1 MSSGCAWSWRP
12 APKRCVRLRATSVTG
27 SSIARGFF
35 WSAAAPRR
43 SIAAEGR
50 RRHEVGASERSA
62 AGAPRRS
69 GRGVEGNW
77 AKTRS
82 GRFRAQRRRRPE
94 AERTRS
100 RGKLKVML
108 TREQISDGLKR
119 ARYVTN
125 ERVETAIFLALALE
139 KPLLI
144 EGPAGAGKTE
154 VAKVLAEMLHT
165 ELIRLQ
171 CYEGLDEARA
181 LYEWNYQKQ
190 LLRMQPGEQQGLR
203 WEELSEHIFSRD
215 YLLERPLLKAITAPS
230 RVVLLIDE
238 VDKADEEFEAF
249 LLELLSDFQ
258 ISVPELGTLK
268 AHERPVVIL
277 TSNRAR
283 ELSEALRRRCLHLF
297 IDFPGIEQER
307 KIIEFKVPE
316 LDAKLAA
323 EAARFVSAIRK
334 LGLRK
339 PPSIAETLD
348 WARALVRLGVRELDT
363 DAVRTALGV
372 LLKHEEDRVKV
383 ESKASALAPRRR

>member
-1 MSSGCAWSWRP
+1 ME
-12 APKRCVRLRATSVTG
+12 T
-27 SSIARGFF
+27 
-35 WSAAAPRR
+35 
-43 SIAAEGR
+43 
-50 RRHEVGASERSA
+50 
-62 AGAPRRS
+62 
-69 GRGVEGNW
+69 
-77 AKTRS
+77 
-82 GRFRAQRRRRPE
+82 
-94 AERTRS
+94 
-100 RGKLKVML
+100 
-108 TREQISDGLKR
+108 TREQVSDGLRR
-119 ARYVTN
+119 AKYVTN

-154 VAKVLAEMLHT
+154 VAKVVTEILHT

-190 LLRMQPGEQQGLR
+190 LLRMQAGENQGLR

-215 YLLERPLLKAITAPS
+215 FLLERPLLRAITSAS

-238 VDKADEEFEAF
+238 IDKADEEFEAF

-268 AHERPVVIL
+268 AHERPAVIL

-297 IDFPGIEQER
+297 IDFPGTEQER
-307 KIIEFKVPE
+307 KIIELKVPD

-323 EAARFVSAIRK
+323 EAARFVGAIRK

-348 WARALVRLGVRELDT
+348 WARALVRLGVHELDT

-372 LLKHEEDRVKV
+372 LLKHEDDRAKV
-383 ESKASALAPRRR
+383 EAKASSLAPRRR